1 MPSKNALD
9 FLLLKLFN
17 YGESD
22 TMKPKIKEAAE
33 ILRKTIDDLAGTG
46 VHVITSDDM
55 TREEKEMELYAGFL
69 MEGYTPE
76 QAEKKAREFVEIAE
90 LAQASKVKSV

>member
-33 ILRKTIDDLAGTG
+33 ILKKTIDDLAGPG
-46 VHVITSDDM
+46 V
-55 TREEKEMELYAGFL
+55 LNNFC
-69 MEGYTPE
+69 
-76 QAEKKAREFVEIAE
+76 EFVYRR
-90 LAQASKVKSV
+90 SKVGISEKISGVS